1 MLRAPFRISFSPGLS
16 TRFKIIGFLCAAACA
31 LPAYAQYPGHV
42 NAEQQQTAGHLR
54 ATAVLE
60 YTGDLKNPKATRLVP
75 IVVWDGMQY
84 QPGALYLAEPAPL
97 AVLSGTQYELEV
109 AGQPRG
115 FFDVRDA
122 ENIAGLWVGV
132 GTYQAPPV
140 VVRKPQSRHMPQVV
154 KDYDPDKPHFAHRPA
169 DESAAD
175 AAAQNAP
182 AATAKSAPPPV
193 DPDRPTLHQRSSS
206 DSGTSGS
213 NSGSGSSA
221 GQAAPD
227 VDPDRPTLHVH
238 HSSSTSVANTQAAV
252 DPDRPR
258 LMYGKPAEQEKIDKA
273 DALFGVPAD
282 MQQMAGISDPRT
294 TENQSYVYSWANPDD
309 ENNMK
314 TALETI
320 AAQAVAPPAPA
331 ATARPAGSHTGTHT
345 STHTGTRRKAA
356 LSAAP
361 KLPALTGEEFHAYSL
376 SFGGGA
382 TMVLS
387 ARTVDTPTKYVTIVA
402 QPDFYGKPQVL
413 LKQVTSDN
421 TLDVTPRLRL
431 VDAVDTQGVGR
442 ADLLFELRGQTFRQF
457 AVYRIAGGL
466 ATQAY
471 VTQPTAN

>member
-1 MLRAPFRISFSPGLS
+1 MSRVKFEM
-16 TRFKIIGFLCAAACA
+16 IGCLCAAACA
-31 LPAYAQYPGHV
+31 LPVYAQYPGHID
-42 NAEQQQTAGHLR
+42 AEQQQSAGHLR

-60 YTGDLKNPKATRLVP
+60 YTGDLKDPKANRLVP
-75 IVVWDGMQY
+75 IAVWDGVQY
-84 QPGALYLAEPAPL
+84 QPGGLYLADPAPL

-109 AGQPRG
+109 AGQPKG

-140 VVRKPQSRHMPQVV
+140 VVRKPQAKHMPQVV

-169 DESAAD
+169 DEGNSD
-175 AAAQNAP
+175 NSQNAP
-182 AATAKSAPPPV
+182 ATTAKSPPPV
-193 DPDRPTLHQRSSS
+193 DPDRPTLHQRSNS
-206 DSGTSGS
+206 DSGSS
-213 NSGSGSSA
+213 NSDSTSA
-221 GQAAPD
+221 PAAAAPE
-227 VDPDRPTLHVH
+227 VDPDRPTLHSH
-238 HSSSTSVANTQAAV
+238 HSSNSAAISTAQPAV

-258 LMYGKPAEQEKIDKA
+258 LQYGKPAEQEKIDKA

-282 MQQMAGISDPRT
+282 MQQIAGISDPRT
-294 TENQSYVYSWANPDD
+294 TESESYVYSWANPDD
-309 ENNMK
+309 ENKMK
-314 TALETI
+314 ADLETI

-331 ATARPAGSHTGTHT
+331 AEQPTTTTHI
-345 STHTGTRRKAA
+345 TRRR
-356 LSAAP
+356 STPPAAP
-361 KLPALTGEEFHAYSL
+361 KLPDLTDVEFHAFGL

-382 TMVLS
+382 TMILS
-387 ARTVDTPTKYVTIVA
+387 ARTVDTPAKYVTIVA

-431 VDAVDTQGVGR
+431 VDAVDTEGDGR

-457 AVYRIAGGL
+457 AIYRIAGGL
-466 ATQAY
+466 ATEAF